1 MEKKEYKFNPQTL
14 TYEVVTAPFK
24 LRYYRLLRKILVAFI
39 LASIFNAIFSYFFYT
54 PKLYRIH
61 RENNELVIKYRILQ
75 SKIDASMNQL
85 NEIKH
90 RDNRVYRTLFAADT
104 LSIDGIYAPYPDSKY
119 ASLRGD
125 DYSTLMTST
134 WIKLDEL
141 TRKIYLE
148 SRSMD
153 ELQILA
159 KNKENMSLAVPAI
172 MPIDKKLLKGHIGAY
187 GMRFHPKLHIW
198 RPHKGIDLGGRIG
211 DPVYATGNGTVKEV
225 EITRSRRGYGT
236 QIVIDHEF
244 GYQTR
249 YAHLDKV
256 WVKEG
261 DKIMRGQRIADLG
274 NTGISTGPHLHY
286 EVMYMGHHVN
296 PINYINKNM
305 STEEFEDI
313 ISSARETTYEA
324 D

>member
-1 MEKKEYKFNPQTL
+1 M
-14 TYEVVTAPFK
+14 
-24 LRYYRLLRKILVAFI
+24 KIEARI
-39 LASIFNAIFSYFFYT
+39 NAT
-54 PKLYRIH
+54 K
-61 RENNELVIKYRILQ
+61 
-75 SKIDASMNQL
+75 
-85 NEIKH
+85 
-90 RDNRVYRTLFAADT
+90 
-104 LSIDGIYAPYPDSKY
+104 
-119 ASLRGD
+119 
-125 DYSTLMTST
+125 
-134 WIKLDEL
+134 
-141 TRKIYLE
+141 
-148 SRSMD
+148 
-153 ELQILA
+153 ILA

-198 RPHKGIDLGGRIG
+198 RTHKGIDLGGRIG

-236 QIVIDHEF
+236 QILIDHEF

-256 WVKEG
+256 WVKKG

-286 EVMYMGHHVN
+286 EVLYMGHHVN

-305 STEEFEDI
+305 STEEFENI

>member
-39 LASIFNAIFSYFFYT
+39 LASIFNAIFSYFFYS

-104 LSIDGIYAPYPDSKY
+104 LTIDGIYSPYPDSKY
-119 ASLRGD
+119 AALRGD
-125 DYSTLMTST
+125 DYSSLMTST

-141 TRKIYLE
+141 ARKTYLE
-148 SRSMD
+148 SRSLD

-172 MPIDKKLLKGHIGAY
+172 MPIDKKLLRGHIGAY

-198 RPHKGIDLGGRIG
+198 RPHKGIDLGGTIG
-211 DPVYATGNGTVKEV
+211 DPIYATGNGTVKE
-225 EITRSRRGYGT
+225 
-236 QIVIDHEF
+236 
-244 GYQTR
+244 
-249 YAHLDKV
+249 
-256 WVKEG
+256 G
-261 DKIMRGQRIADLG
+261 DKIVRGQRIADLG

-305 STEEFEDI
+305 SAEEFEDI

>member
-1 MEKKEYKFNPQTL
+1 
-14 TYEVVTAPFK
+14 
-24 LRYYRLLRKILVAFI
+24 
-39 LASIFNAIFSYFFYT
+39 
-54 PKLYRIH
+54 
-61 RENNELVIKYRILQ
+61 
-75 SKIDASMNQL
+75 MNQL

-104 LSIDGIYAPYPDSKY
+104 LTIDGIYSPYPDSKY
-119 ASLRGD
+119 AALRGD
-125 DYSTLMTST
+125 DYSSLMTST

-141 TRKIYLE
+141 ARKTYLE
-148 SRSMD
+148 SRSLD

-172 MPIDKKLLKGHIGAY
+172 MPIDKKLLRGHIGAY

-198 RPHKGIDLGGRIG
+198 RPHKGIDLGGTIG
-211 DPVYATGNGTVKEV
+211 DPIYATGNGTVKEV

-261 DKIMRGQRIADLG
+261 DKIVRGQRIADLG

-305 STEEFEDI
+305 SAEEFEDI